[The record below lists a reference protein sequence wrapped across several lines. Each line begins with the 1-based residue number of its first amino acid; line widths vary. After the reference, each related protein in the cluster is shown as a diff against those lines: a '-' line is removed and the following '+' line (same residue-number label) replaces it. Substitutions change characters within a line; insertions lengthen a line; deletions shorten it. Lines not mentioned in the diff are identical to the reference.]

1 MTMRYC
7 LLTGL
12 ALLVSAQL
20 HAKNPEPWWFD
31 IEVIV
36 FKRHLQTP
44 TAEKFEQA
52 GDLARTYTYDL
63 TYDELMPNITGLIRA
78 LPLCSDAEPSM
89 LDQVYSNTPELTEP
103 TTAVDN
109 TQQLP
114 EIELTKRFDCL
125 SEQDVERVNNTFFF
139 VDNRLPDLVYIPKRI
154 DGKNKISPQHP
165 HILPISEQQLVDF
178 ANDIERIRGHQ
189 ILHHTVWRQ
198 EVVFGKDV
206 APGFRLVAGEN
217 FMASY
222 LASQANNKISDGA
235 QQVQNAAQSRKTPE
249 AEIDFFSQLYE
260 ALLDEQPADID
271 SILMANEKTPE
282 AHAQDPHAEWE
293 LDGEFKVFLKYI
305 NRVPYLHID
314 SELVFQRLNL
324 NENEVQ
330 TLDLQRIPFKQLRRV
345 ISKQIHY
352 FDHPLF
358 GMVVQIR
365 RHQRPS
371 IIDTED
377 TSDVALTKTID

>member
-1 MTMRYC
+1 MKMRYC
-7 LLTGL
+7 LLAGL

-20 HAKNPEPWWFD
+20 HAENPEPWWFD

-36 FKRHLQTP
+36 FKRHLQIP

-52 GDLARTYTYDL
+52 EDLARTYTYDL
-63 TYDELMPNITGLIRA
+63 THDELMPNITGLIRA
-78 LPLCSDAEPSM
+78 LPLCSEAEHAM
-89 LDQVYSNTPELTEP
+89 LNQVYINTPELTEP

-109 TQQLP
+109 TQQFAEVTLR
-114 EIELTKRFDCL
+114 KRFDCL
-125 SEQDVERVNNTFFF
+125 SEQDVEHVNNTFFF
-139 VDNRLPDLVYIPKRI
+139 VDDRLPDLVYIPKRI
-154 DGKNKISPQHP
+154 NGDNKILPKHP
-165 HILPISEQQLVDF
+165 HILPINEQQLIDF

-198 EVVFGKDV
+198 EVVFGKD
-206 APGFRLVAGEN
+206 AAAGFRLVAGEN

-222 LASQANNKISDGA
+222 LASQANNKVSDSA
-235 QQVQNAAQSRKTPE
+235 QQVQNTTQSRNMPE

-260 ALLDEQPADID
+260 ALLDKQPADIN
-271 SILMANEKTPE
+271 SILIANEKTPE
-282 AHAQDPHAEWE
+282 AHDQDQHAEWE

-330 TLDLQRIPFKQLRRV
+330 TLDLQRIPFKQFRRV
-345 ISKQIHY
+345 ISQKIH
-352 FDHPLF
+352 
-358 GMVVQIR
+358 
-365 RHQRPS
+365 
-371 IIDTED
+371 
-377 TSDVALTKTID
+377 